1 MLTMATC
8 SPPPVSSGE
17 AAGGGAEVDKNM
29 TVLDTLKQWFSL
41 ITEVG
46 LSGLLDIG
54 IVTLAIYIFLVAIKR
69 TRRSGLIL
77 TGILIVGLVYLAARR
92 LNLLLTV
99 ALLQGFFAVFLVAL
113 IVIFQEDLR
122 YFFERV
128 ASLWLERGLPLYRRK
143 TGRLSRREVEILT
156 RSLSDL
162 ARAKIGALV
171 VIRGKD
177 PIARHL
183 EGGEE
188 VQGLLS
194 EVLLKSIFDPHSFG
208 HDGAVVIDGG
218 RIEKLGVHLP
228 LSTNF
233 EKLPRSGTR
242 HGAALGLAERS
253 DALCLVVSEERG
265 TLSLARHGDL
275 RTIADPTQLAELL
288 EAFYDEIAP
297 PVKTRPWAGF
307 FQKNNREKALSF
319 VVATGLWIVVGYGS
333 QVVHRDFE
341 VPVGF
346 SALPGNLTVT
356 GIDPARV
363 RVSLS
368 GHRRAFAFLRQE
380 DVKLEL
386 NLWDIR
392 KGRHPLAITT
402 RTLSYP
408 PGLEIEDIE
417 PRRVEVR
424 IEDKPAPLTASPKP
438 G

>member
-1 MLTMATC
+1 MAA
-8 SPPPVSSGE
+8 S
-17 AAGGGAEVDKNM
+17 DRF
-29 TVLDTLKQWFSL
+29 QHWFSL
-41 ITEVG
+41 ITEIG
-46 LSGLLDIG
+46 LSGLLDIT
-54 IVTLAIYIFLVAIKR
+54 IVTLAVYIFLVAVKR
-69 TRRSGLIL
+69 TRRSGLIF
-77 TGILIVGLVYLAARR
+77 TGIIIVGLVYLAARK

-128 ASLWLERGLPLYRRK
+128 ASLWLERGLPLYKRK
-143 TGRLSRREVEILT
+143 TARLSRREVEILI

-177 PIARHL
+177 PLARHL

-188 VQGLLS
+188 IQGLLS
-194 EVLLKSIFDPHSFG
+194 EVLLKSIFDPHSPG
-208 HDGAVVIDGG
+208 HDGAVVIDGD
-218 RIEKLGVHLP
+218 RLEKLGAHLP

-265 TLSLARHGDL
+265 TISRARHGDL
-275 RTIADPTQLAELL
+275 QVVSTLPELAELL
-288 EAFYDEIAP
+288 ESFYAEIAP
-297 PVKTRPWAGF
+297 LGKARPGAGF

-319 VVATGLWIVVGYGS
+319 VVAAGLWIAVGYGS
-333 QVVHRDFE
+333 QTVHRNFE
-341 VPVGF
+341 IPVGF
-346 SALPGNLTVT
+346 SALPGHLTVA
-356 GIDPARV
+356 GIDPKRV

-380 DVKLEL
+380 DIKLEL

-402 RTLSYP
+402 RALAYP

-424 IEDKPAPLTASPKP
+424 IEDKPASKAASPKP